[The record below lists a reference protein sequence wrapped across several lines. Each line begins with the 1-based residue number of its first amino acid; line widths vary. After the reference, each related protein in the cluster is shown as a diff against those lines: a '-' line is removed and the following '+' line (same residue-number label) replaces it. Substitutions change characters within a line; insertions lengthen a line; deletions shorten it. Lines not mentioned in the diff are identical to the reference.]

1 MRLHHNGIIVSD
13 MEKALN
19 MFCDILGMKL
29 ILRRKSQGE
38 NLEIAFV
45 EELNTGHRLELL
57 LRKEGNG
64 KMDHIAYEVEDVDKK
79 FNELKE
85 KKEFKVEKEPFMI
98 SSDTRSAFLI
108 DDNGFK
114 IQLVKYL

>member
-1 MRLHHNGIIVSD
+1 
-13 MEKALN
+13 
-19 MFCDILGMKL
+19 
-29 ILRRKSQGE
+29 
-38 NLEIAFV
+38 
-45 EELNTGHRLELL
+45 
-57 LRKEGNG
+57 
-64 KMDHIAYEVEDVDKK
+64 
-79 FNELKE
+79 LKE

>member
-1 MRLHHNGIIVSD
+1 MKLHHNGIIVSN

-19 MFCDILGMKL
+19 MFCNILGMKL

-38 NLEIAFV
+38 NIEIAFV
-45 EELNTGHRLELL
+45 EETKTGHRLELL
-57 LRKEGNG
+57 LRNEDNG

-79 FNELKE
+79 FNELKT
-85 KKEFKVEKEPFMI
+85 KKEFIVEKEPFMI
-98 SSDTRSAFLI
+98 SADTRSAFLI
-108 DDNGFK
+108 DNNGFK